1 MPCSRSLKFS
11 DDHSTEANITFL
23 GYYSWVIQTMP
34 PGPLSDMEKEMIP
47 GVIGCFCDLLAP
59 EC

>member
-1 MPCSRSLKFS
+1 MKIP
-11 DDHSTEANITFL
+11 DDHLTEAKITFL

-34 PGPLSDMEKEMIP
+34 PGPLSNMEKEMIP